1 MDNDSPH
8 VASHP
13 SVERKVS
20 NRDLKQAFEKM
31 ISLKNFETLVTG
43 GAGAEPSTW
52 PALIYNSL
60 KPTMFFILH
69 LQLDGDRKL
78 CIVTKEQ
85 WCGLH
90 ALYAGPKRLVYYRKA
105 NLLRTIVFEPQIET
119 QSEGVL
125 LFVTRKNW
133 YKLVIVT
140 LLLVRIVWTLIPG
153 LSDDIKTLFPGK
165 PPSSLTASPTPAVQ
179 DKAVQAKAAEPQK

>member
-1 MDNDSPH
+1 MDNDTPH
-8 VASHP
+8 VASPQPVKGKASKH
-13 SVERKVS
+13 
-20 NRDLKQAFEKM
+20 DLEQVFEKT
-31 ISLKNFETLVTG
+31 ISLENLETLVAG

-52 PALIYNSL
+52 PGLIYNAL

-69 LQLDGDRKL
+69 LPPVGGRKL
-78 CIVTKEQ
+78 YVVTKEQ

-90 ALYAGPKRLVYYRKA
+90 ALFSGPKGLVYYRKA
-105 NLLRTIVFEPQIET
+105 NLLRTIVFEPKIET

-140 LLLVRIVWTLIPG
+140 LLMVRIVWTLIPG
-153 LSDDIKTLFPGK
+153 LSNDVKKLFPSK
-165 PPSSLTASPTPAVQ
+165 SPSSVAASPTPTIQ
-179 DKAVQAKAAEPQK
+179 SKAAQPQK

>member
-1 MDNDSPH
+1 MDNDTPH
-8 VASHP
+8 VASHQ

-20 NRDLKQAFEKM
+20 NRDLEQVFEKT
-31 ISLKNFETLVTG
+31 ISLKNFETLVAG

-69 LQLDGDRKL
+69 LPPDGARKL
-78 CIVTKEQ
+78 YVVTKEQ

-90 ALYAGPKRLVYYRKA
+90 ALYAGPKPLVYYRKA
-105 NLLRTIVFEPQIET
+105 NLLRTVVFEPQIET

-125 LFVTRKNW
+125 HFVTRKNW

-140 LLLVRIVWTLIPG
+140 LLMVRIVWTLVPG
-153 LSDDIKTLFPGK
+153 LSDDIKKLFPGK
-165 PPSSLTASPTPAVQ
+165 SPSSLTASPTPTVQ
-179 DKAVQAKAAEPQK
+179 DKAAQPQK